1 MSLAVIRWKQVEI
14 VYGLTFIWRNKKKER
29 MGEVRMRKE
38 RGKANKRR
46 WTKVIVALVIG
57 AMCFQGMGPVKA
69 EAYFNRG
76 TVGVSVG
83 RGSVSV
89 EAGSNTSVSVSLSPA
104 SDSQLEGCGMA
115 ECPQICGEKECL
127 DANGQCTCNG
137 TTYKTYNTSVSVSSS
152 NTSVATASYSGGT
165 LSVHGVSEGTAV
177 ITLTASL
184 RQFSSGSTSVKVSV
198 SGRPTQNNGNTS
210 SGSNSSGGGNNSSNA
225 GAENSNAG
233 GNSGGAASAGTG
245 NNAGNAAV
253 ANQVSGDVNTV
264 AEETAQEA
272 EAEVEAENPDGVTV
286 VQSDRGTITFV
297 PVKEGKMGSNYLEA
311 VKGKAEYVDFQKKD
325 DAGNILYAWEF
336 LGTDVKDVFDM
347 DFSVASS
354 EKAFEGC
361 KLVKDGQ
368 ALYLQFAHEGKLPG
382 KAKIFV
388 KVPDNMSEGSEW
400 YLYHYDSKKDT
411 AEELAKK
418 LKVENGYLT
427 IELEECYD
435 CVLSEKEISVKHEKS
450 ETAKVEDNGVAE
462 EEPSETNTLLVVGI
476 IILVVLAA
484 GALLVVN
491 KKKKA
496 KGVVDA
502 TENQAAEAESVNEEN
517 EAESVNE
524 ENETKK
530 DEASQS

>member
-1 MSLAVIRWKQVEI
+1 
-14 VYGLTFIWRNKKKER
+14 
-29 MGEVRMRKE
+29 MRKE
-38 RGKANKRR
+38 RGKLNKRR
-46 WTKVIVALVIG
+46 WTKVIAALVIG
-57 AMCFQGMGPVKA
+57 AMCFQGMGLVKA

-165 LSVHGVSEGTAV
+165 LSIHGVSEGTAV

-210 SGSNSSGGGNNSSNA
+210 SGSNASGGGSNNHA
-225 GAENSNAG
+225 GAGDSNTG
-233 GNSGGAASAGTG
+233 GSNSGAANTGTG
-245 NNAGNAAV
+245 NNAGNVAV

-264 AEETAQEA
+264 AEETAQEVA
-272 EAEVEAENPDGVTV
+272 AEVEAENPDGVTV

-347 DFSVASS
+347 DFSVAAS

-361 KLVKDGQ
+361 KLFKDGQ
-368 ALYLQFAHEGKLPG
+368 ALYLQFSHEGKLPG

-388 KVPDNMSEGSEW
+388 KAPENMSEGSEW

-418 LKVENGYLT
+418 LKVENGYIA

-435 CVLSEKEISVKHEKS
+435 CVLSEKEIIVKDEKS
-450 ETAKVEDNGVAE
+450 ETAKAEDNGVAE
-462 EEPSETNTLLVVGI
+462 EEVSETNNLLVVGI
-476 IILVVLAA
+476 VILVVLAA

-496 KGVVDA
+496 QGVVDD
-502 TENQAAEAESVNEEN
+502 TENLTNIKDGENDAEFVKEEKKTEAET
-517 EAESVNE
+517 ESVIK